1 MKSESM
7 DAAVIA
13 SAVAGRK
20 CSAVEVVSASLER
33 ITAQEPRLNA
43 LITVMADRALER
55 AAFIDRQVASGGD
68 PGPLAGVPVVVKDNL
83 CTLGVRTTCGSRMLE
98 NWNPPYDADVVEMLE
113 RAGSV
118 IVGKSNMDEFAM
130 GSTSEHSCFGPVSN
144 PRDLSRVPGG
154 SSGGSAASVA
164 AGYVP
169 IALGSDT
176 GGSIRQPAAFCGVH
190 GLKPTYGAVSRW
202 GLVAFASSL
211 DQVGPFSR
219 SVVDMALTMD
229 VIYGRDPRDST
240 SNERGRPR
248 FSERA
253 LNPSVRGMRVGI
265 VREFREGVLEQPL
278 AKAIEDAALALGESG
293 CTMADVSL
301 EESVTFGL
309 PCYYII
315 SPAEAS
321 SNLARFDGTRYG
333 LRKDGPDF
341 VSQLQRTRGAG
352 FGDEVKRRILTGSFV
367 LSSGYYDAFYTT
379 ALKVR
384 KKICAEFDRIFASVD
399 VILMPTVPSFPFRK
413 GDFDG
418 DPVGMYKSDL
428 FTLPVNLAGLPG
440 MTVFTGLE
448 RSGLPTSVQLV
459 APRWQDQRLI
469 ECAAVIEE
477 KFGRPPVATGRC
489 F

>member
-1 MKSESM
+1 MRIESM
-7 DAAVIA
+7 DGASIAAAV
-13 SAVAGRK
+13 VNRE

-33 ITAQEPRLNA
+33 IGAQESRLNA
-43 LITVMADRALER
+43 LISVMEDQALKR
-55 AAFIDRQVASGGD
+55 AAFIDRQVASGND

-83 CTLGVRTTCGSRMLE
+83 CTRGVRTTCGSRMLE
-98 NWNPPYDADVVEMLE
+98 QWKPPYDAAVVEMVQG
-113 RAGSV
+113 AGAV

-130 GSTSEHSCFGPVSN
+130 GSSSEHSFFGPVSN

-190 GLKPTYGAVSRW
+190 GLKPTYGSVSRW
-202 GLVAFASSL
+202 GLIAFASSL
-211 DQVGPFSR
+211 DQVGPFAR
-219 SVVDMALTMD
+219 SVADIALTMD
-229 VIYGRDPRDST
+229 AIYAHDPRDST
-240 SNERGRPR
+240 SKKRVRPR
-248 FSERA
+248 FIEGA
-253 LNPSVRGMRVGI
+253 QNPSLEGVRVGI
-265 VREFREGVLEQPL
+265 VREFRKGILEQALARSIEEAALVLE
-278 AKAIEDAALALGESG
+278 ASG
-293 CTMADVSL
+293 CVMVEVSL
-301 EESVTFGL
+301 EESITFGL

-321 SNLARFDGTRYG
+321 SNLARFDGVRFG
-333 LRKDGPDF
+333 FRADAPDF
-341 VSQLQRTRGAG
+341 ASQIILTRSAG

-367 LSSGYYDAFYTT
+367 LSSGYYEAFYAK

-384 KKICAEFDRIFASVD
+384 RKIRDEFDRAFTKAD
-399 VILMPTVPSFPFRK
+399 VILMPAVPSFPFRK
-413 GDFDG
+413 GCFAD
-418 DPVGMYKSDL
+418 DPVGMYKSDV

-448 RSGLPTSVQLV
+448 SSGLSTSVQIV
-459 APRWQDQRLI
+459 APRWQDRRLI

-477 KFGRPPVATGRC
+477 KFGFPPIATGGSR
-489 F
+489 

>member
-1 MKSESM
+1 MSREPM
-7 DAAVIA
+7 GAAAIA
-13 SAVAGRK
+13 SAVAGRE
-20 CSAVEVVSASLER
+20 CLAVEVVSASLER
-33 ITAQEPRLNA
+33 IAAQEPRLNA

-55 AAFIDRQVASGGD
+55 AARIDGLVASGSD

-83 CTLGVRTTCGSRMLE
+83 CTRGVRTTCGSRMLE
-98 NWNPPYDADVVEMLE
+98 NWKPPYDAAVVEMLQG
-113 RAGSV
+113 AGAV

-130 GSTSEHSCFGPVSN
+130 GSSSEHSRFGPVSN
-144 PRDLSRVPGG
+144 PRDPSRVPGG

-190 GLKPTYGAVSRW
+190 GFKPTYGSVSRW

-229 VIYGRDPRDST
+229 VIYGCDPRDST
-240 SNERGRPR
+240 SREGERPR
-248 FSERA
+248 FIEGA
-253 LNPSVRGMRVGI
+253 LNPSIKGMRIGV
-265 VREFREGVLEQPL
+265 VREFREGSLEQPL
-278 AKAIEDAALALGESG
+278 TKAIEDAALALGESG
-293 CTMADVSL
+293 CALAEVTL
-301 EESVTFGL
+301 EESVAFGL

-333 LRKDGPDF
+333 LRMDAPDF
-341 VSQLQRTRGAG
+341 VSQLFLTRNVG

-367 LSSGYYDAFYTT
+367 LSSGYYDAFYAT

-384 KKICAEFDRIFASVD
+384 KKICAEFDRAFASVD
-399 VILMPTVPSFPFRK
+399 VILMPTVPSLPFRK
-413 GDFDG
+413 GDFDD

-448 RSGLPTSVQLV
+448 RSGLPTSVQIV

-477 KFGRPPVATGRC
+477 KFGRPPVAAGGC